1 MMTMYN
7 LDVRAAAQA
16 RRSSKE
22 APWQVTAV
30 RLLVPEDLLQM
41 QTLAGDPPENAK
53 APLSRIRDPHH
64 MLARLLAGGTSVVE
78 ASAIVGY
85 STSRIYTLKAD
96 PAFKELLSHYEAK
109 TLAAEADI
117 HAQIKHASLTA
128 LSVLQERLETCPEDF
143 SQKDLKDIAYNGLDR
158 IGHGPS
164 STHNINLNDPREV
177 IAQIRTVLEQ
187 ETQTRI
193 LSKSEAILD
202 AEYAEVIQN
211 VQTETCPRIAES

>member
-1 MMTMYN
+1 MYN
-7 LDVRAAAQA
+7 LDVRAAAGA
-16 RRSSKE
+16 RRSARE
-22 APWQVTAV
+22 EPWEVAIL
-30 RLLVPEDLLQM
+30 RPLVVEDLVQL
-41 QTLAGDPPENAK
+41 QTLAGDPPENPR

-64 MLARLLAGGTSVVE
+64 MLAKLLADGTSVVE

-109 TLAAEADI
+109 TLAVEADI

-143 SQKDLKDIAYNGLDR
+143 SQKDLRDIAYNGLDR

-164 STHNINLNDPREV
+164 STHNVNLNDPKGV
-177 IAQIRTVLEQ
+177 LLQIKTALEQ
-187 ETQTRI
+187 EIQTRI
-193 LSKSEAILD
+193 LSKSD
-202 AEYAEVIQN
+202 ALLEVEYTEVLPN
-211 VQTETCPRIAES
+211 VQAEAGPGAAES